1 MLEII
6 NKEEDVAEINLEESY
21 LRKLPTYKILFE
33 RNTNRISSSICPRCD
48 KEEEN
53 WEHMWTCS
61 DNEQEIREIV
71 EEAVEIEIKKKKS
84 EKKTDELQ
92 IIQDILCPFV
102 DILYDNSNIL
112 VKKTREW
119 ELLRGIFNN
128 RFDLITKKIEE
139 RLIIRQLWETIY
151 DHIKNKIWIKR
162 CNRVNEIEKEKGI
175 TKLDKRKKPMDAI
188 SNTNKLIGRIILE
201 GSIDKNWY
209 TTMKLT
215 T

>member
-1 MLEII
+1 
-6 NKEEDVAEINLEESY
+6 
-21 LRKLPTYKILFE
+21 
-33 RNTNRISSSICPRCD
+33 
-48 KEEEN
+48 
-53 WEHMWTCS
+53 MWTCS

-175 TKLDKRKKPMDAI
+175 TKLDKRKKPMDAVQ
-188 SNTNKLIGRIILE
+188 NQNNNKKQ
-201 GSIDKNWY
+201 KNQ
-209 TTMKLT
+209 KKI
-215 T
+215 